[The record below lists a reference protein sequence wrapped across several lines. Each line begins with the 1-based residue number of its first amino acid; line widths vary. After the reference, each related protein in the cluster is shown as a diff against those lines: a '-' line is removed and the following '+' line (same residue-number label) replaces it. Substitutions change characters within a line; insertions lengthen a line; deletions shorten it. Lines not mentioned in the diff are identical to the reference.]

1 MAGLLDFLS
10 SPESQLGLGLLA
22 AAGSGQRFG
31 PGLLSAVQ
39 YSNEARQNDE
49 DRKLQSQYR
58 QAQITEL
65 MRKSVADQ
73 QKQNALMGL
82 LGMGGAAQP
91 TAPTASISGGSPTT
105 PSQAQAGGVSGRSGG
120 LGNATIDQIAAAKAL
135 GGIDLTD
142 QWKLAQTGVPMDANK
157 YYNRGGQ
164 LSYLPQMSEGVEID
178 PRTGRAQAV
187 PGYAEAA
194 ASIQGAQTGAQEAA
208 KYPFTVGADR
218 ARQTQQAALDPV
230 SVIGED
236 GNTYLRPR
244 LDVMAGGGGGGQ
256 MAKRNPVMEQ
266 NAMKIN
272 DNWITNTYQPTLDSA
287 SGARDMSNAISAI
300 RNIDLKTGWGTEAKA
315 AAAGVLSGL
324 GIAPANAQMFAA
336 NSQKFQQVAMD
347 RLQKNLMLQKG
358 PQTEGDANRASKT
371 FVSLANTPEANA
383 FILDYAQAQ
392 ANADL
397 RKADFYREALPLAQQ
412 GQDLTR
418 VDREWQKV
426 SGSIWDDPLMQRWKL
441 GR

>member
-1 MAGLLDFLS
+1 
-10 SPESQLGLGLLA
+10 
-22 AAGSGQRFG
+22 
-31 PGLLSAVQ
+31 
-39 YSNEARQNDE
+39 
-49 DRKLQSQYR
+49 
-58 QAQITEL
+58 
-65 MRKSVADQ
+65 
-73 QKQNALMGL
+73 
-82 LGMGGAAQP
+82 
-91 TAPTASISGGSPTT
+91 
-105 PSQAQAGGVSGRSGG
+105 
-120 LGNATIDQIAAAKAL
+120 
-135 GGIDLTD
+135 
-142 QWKLAQTGVPMDANK
+142 
-157 YYNRGGQ
+157 
-164 LSYLPQMSEGVEID
+164 
-178 PRTGRAQAV
+178 
-187 PGYAEAA
+187 
-194 ASIQGAQTGAQEAA
+194 
-208 KYPFTVGADR
+208 
-218 ARQTQQAALDPV
+218 
-230 SVIGED
+230 
-236 GNTYLRPR
+236 
-244 LDVMAGGGGGGQ
+244 

-287 SGARDMSNAISAI
+287 NGARDMSNAISAI

-315 AAAGVLSGL
+315 AAASVLSGL

-347 RLQKNLMLQKG
+347 RLQKNLMQQKG

>member
-1 MAGLLDFLS
+1 MAGLLDFLNY
-10 SPESQLGLGLLA
+10 PEAKFGLGLLA
-22 AAGSGQRFG
+22 AAGSGQKFG
-31 PGLLSAVQ
+31 QGLLSAYQ
-39 YSNEARQNDE
+39 FADQARQNDE
-49 DRKLQSQYR
+49 DRKLQGQYR

-82 LGMGGAAQP
+82 FGMGS
-91 TAPTASISGGSPTT
+91 APQSTMQNSSIGDASDALP
-105 PSQAQAGGVSGRSGG
+105 PAQAGGAVRRSGG

-142 QWKLAQTGVPMDANK
+142 QWKLAQTGVPMDSNK
-157 YYNRGGQ
+157 YYNRDGQ
-164 LSYLPQMSEGVEID
+164 LSYLPQMSEGVMLD
-178 PRTGRAQAV
+178 QRTGRAQAV

-244 LDVMAGGGGGGQ
+244 LDVMSGGSGGQ

>member
-31 PGLLSAVQ
+31 PGLLGAVQ
-39 YSNEARQNDE
+39 LAGQARQADE
-49 DRKLQSQYR
+49 DRKLQTQYR

-65 MRKSVADQ
+65 NRKSVADQ

-82 LGMGGAAQP
+82 FGMGGASQFGNP
-91 TAPTASISGGSPTT
+91 NSSVGTGSSAIP
-105 PSQAQAGGVSGRSGG
+105 QAQAGSMGARAAG
-120 LGNATIDQIAAAKAL
+120 LGNVTIDQIAAAKAL

-142 QWKLAQTGVPMDANK
+142 QWKLAQTGVPMDSNK
-157 YYNRGGQ
+157 YYNRNGQ
-164 LSYLPQMSEGVEID
+164 LSYLPQMSEGVAID
-178 PRTGRAQAV
+178 PLTGRAQAV

-244 LDVMAGGGGGGQ
+244 LDVMSGGGGSGQ

-315 AAAGVLSGL
+315 AAASVLSGL